1 MKIAHI
7 ISTFPPYKGGMGNS
21 VYYSA
26 REMARLGHQNIIF
39 TPAYNQTLPSHEI
52 LEKNLEVIR
61 LSSAFSFG
69 NAAVLLQLIW
79 KTRGFDIVHLHYPFF
94 GSGEMVMLG
103 LLFTRAK
110 FMLHYHMDTVGEG
123 MKGIIFKLYAFFF
136 LPIVVRSAR
145 LITCASI
152 DYVKHSEIKE
162 YYQTHKNKFVQIPF
176 GVDSTQFSPGI
187 KSEVPTILFV
197 GGLDRQHNF
206 KGVGELIEAFAKIA
220 VDQTDSKLIIVGKGD
235 LEDFYQ
241 NRIRSFDLESRIS
254 ILNSVSDLEL
264 ADLFKTA
271 WATVLPSTT
280 RAEAFGLV
288 LLESLASGTAVIA
301 SNLAGV
307 RSVFRNGQQG
317 FLVKPGDVD
326 DLAEKLQ
333 KIVIDKDVTIRMGK
347 AGREWVETQ
356 FSWKKFSQR
365 LEAAYCRVLYT
376 PVPRHDENESLLPDD
391 DE

>member
-61 LSSAFSFG
+61 LSSVFSFG

-79 KTRGFDIVHLHYPFF
+79 KIRGFDIVHLHYPFF

-123 MKGIIFKLYAFFF
+123 IKGFVFKLYAFFF
-136 LPIVVRSAR
+136 LPIVIRSAR

-152 DYVKHSEIKE
+152 DYVKHSEIKD
-162 YYQTHKNKFVQIPF
+162 YYNAHKAKFVQIPF
-176 GVDSTQFSPGI
+176 GVDSTQFSPGK
-187 KSEVPTILFV
+187 KSVVPTLLFV

-206 KGVGELIEAFAKIA
+206 KGVEQLIKAFAK
-220 VDQTDSKLIIVGKGD
+220 VSSVQNDSKLIIVGKGD
-235 LEDFYQ
+235 LEEYYQ
-241 NRIRSFDLESRIS
+241 DQIRSFKLESRIS

-307 RSVFRNGQQG
+307 RNVFRNGQQG
-317 FLVKPGDVD
+317 FLVRPGDVD
-326 DLAEKLQ
+326 DLAEKIK
-333 KIVIDKDVTIRMGK
+333 KILVDENTARRMGE
-347 AGREWVETQ
+347 AGRKWVETQ

-376 PVPRHDENESLLPDD
+376 PLPDKNSIDSLISDD